1 MHSFYMHDKG
11 KRVFMKK
18 SKFTT
23 ALKKLLFCSFTAM
36 LLLTGILPGK
46 GKPGP
51 NTPKDPHQMRV
62 CDERPTDDSSN
73 ND

>member
-1 MHSFYMHDKG
+1 MHDKIKG
-11 KRVFMKK
+11 VFMKK

-51 NTPKDPHQMRV
+51 NTPNDSHPPKV
-62 CDERPTDDSSN
+62 CSEKPTGDTDGC
-73 ND
+73 D